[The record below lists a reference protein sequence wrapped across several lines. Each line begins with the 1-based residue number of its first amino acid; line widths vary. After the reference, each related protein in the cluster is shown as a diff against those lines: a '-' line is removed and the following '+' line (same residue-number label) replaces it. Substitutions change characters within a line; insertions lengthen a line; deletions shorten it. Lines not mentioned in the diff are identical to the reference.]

1 MSEARAS
8 IRDLPPSAKL
18 VYLVLEH
25 HDRMT
30 QQELAAE
37 TMLPD
42 RTVRHALDRLES
54 VDSIDREISFR
65 DARQSLYSL
74 TRSNPRAHLESSGSL
89 E

>member
-18 VYLVLEH
+18 VYSVLEH
-25 HDRMT
+25 HDQMT